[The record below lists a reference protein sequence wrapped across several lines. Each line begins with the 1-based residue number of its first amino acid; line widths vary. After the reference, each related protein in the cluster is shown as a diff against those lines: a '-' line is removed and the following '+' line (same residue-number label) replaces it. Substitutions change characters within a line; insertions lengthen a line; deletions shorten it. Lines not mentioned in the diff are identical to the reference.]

1 MRRRGGEDCAMQM
14 MSQKGRSHRG
24 QRTLKL
30 LNSVQGEGMVLVGDA
45 SAAVVYHMDTFEER
59 NRQSVGGS
67 LEGDISFAEDKSAA
81 ILKLADGHSLKILL
95 VKPDAEGADFQ
106 GV

>member
-1 MRRRGGEDCAMQM
+1 MQM
-14 MSQKGRSHRG
+14 MSQKERSHRG

-30 LNSVQGEGMVLVGDA
+30 LNSVQGEGMVLMGDA
-45 SAAVVYHMDTFEER
+45 SASVFYHMDTFEER

-67 LEGDISFAEDKSAA
+67 LEGDLSFAEDKSAA